1 MALEIADKEIYIT
14 RSQRVQQQLQTN
26 DSRSSPSSTALNAI
40 TQQQQQQDLNSE
52 IRTVETNGHTIKT
65 NGEDKEQQQEQEEE
79 MTNNS
84 GKKSKT
90 TATTTTN
97 SKELKI
103 NIPLTS
109 DTTSTT
115 PSSTIAATPAAAV
128 AAAAPDSKCS
138 STAASSSACPTAM
151 SALQHKLM
159 EHHHHNHHV
168 HQQQTCASSLQQ
180 LKISNKHNFINS
192 NNFNNNLN
200 LINNINNHHNCNNN
214 YATPTASSVLKQRK
228 QNANSTT
235 TTTTNCSSSI
245 PTTTAIL
252 SPSSKFRKC
261 PLSPLIITTNAP
273 LFSNTSSSLS
283 SPSQQLVT
291 SGPVSQQ
298 QHFMKLSP
306 ASPILGLTLSPLSPN
321 SSSTCSSSVHLV
333 RTTKTTRL
341 RAAALDK
348 KKDEEKQLQQQQRFT
363 SPTSPKPQQHHS
375 RASPSSCSSDYQKLT
390 SGSEAEHHKMSSAN
404 SSPTHRGNKKLIPSV
419 SVSMK
424 QNLSETH
431 CTASRS
437 NSLRSNANSPKSPK
451 LKSQSSST
459 ECTVKIT
466 ASPKVKTKSA
476 SNQKSS
482 PTHNEDYIDADFMEI
497 NDLPVSPLG
506 PEDEGS
512 TATRPRCS
520 TMYTDSDKSKSS
532 LSNGGQNNE
541 KLLELS
547 PVHKSRTCN
556 RSPRR
561 NEDRD
566 KSSKR
571 KSNLNRSQ
579 NEEATPDGDDS
590 AMRRRRR
597 REMGM
602 SRPLVPNDDASLKAL
617 ISPQKTRVPSPTKPA
632 IRNDL
637 SYHMEMARRG
647 LDLATTSERRR
658 AQTASPKNIKD
669 SPSPKSSYPP
679 TRISK
684 RSDTVAIG
692 ELRKER
698 SSEVNRKLNE
708 RTRTGLEEIMKIVE
722 NVSDSCSPNPT
733 NAIADLTQSMNR
745 LRASQ
750 ERERQN
756 ETESLNLPSNKGEEQ
771 RRPSPVK
778 HATFVQE
785 ECIYYEPDPLEHIEM
800 SNGEAEHLKG
810 GMMRSLRM
818 LKAKSIERETAAFE
832 PAKLSPILRR
842 KSTDC
847 PPNSLNQGSTI
858 TATPNHIVSILKKKD
873 HLSAGES
880 SSASSNASPVT
891 FSSSVMDT
899 PSKQKRA
906 GILKKRSS
914 LDESRYYSRS
924 HSPDERSIL
933 IKSARR
939 NSLEEVAN
947 GSSSSSSAQGA
958 GHHGILKQ
966 SSYDSSK
973 SDGCPSAS
981 REPQQ
986 PHSILKKKDSTS
998 TPSDGADHAPKH
1010 VSISQAVILAAA
1022 ELSAAVETGDK
1033 FPNDDNYTPN
1043 NEEYDIKPILKL
1055 DSSMGDESVKPP
1067 KPILK
1072 KKSSGDSD
1080 EHEIKPILKTS
1091 RKSSREEFEFGPY
1104 SDSESQQEPQ
1114 VRPILKTDSP
1124 SKRRSLGEPD
1134 TNSPHQEGEQR
1145 ETLSPFLLKRRTRS
1159 LERHDQAP
1167 VIDLAAALNAIATSQ
1182 ALPSELVSSLTNST
1196 AGSNI
1201 SVAERIKSVEKFLAN
1216 QSGVRSSPGESASAT
1231 AAVNT
1236 SWESPL
1242 QNDPNSSYNT
1252 AGSVKILKPSVI
1264 RRDLYKDRFKTQPV
1278 TSDEKN
1284 FFKNNVSSNND
1295 TLPTGSA
1302 FKPAQSLEGLGFAH
1316 LSSHGNQSPNAP
1328 PSAFTLTRSF
1338 TQPLSSSINSPP
1350 QSSSSFKAGIPVPLP
1365 RKSPARSSLLCSQDT
1380 ANLTLSFTGD
1390 SGLSCNSNSE
1400 RIFEMSSLEQD
1411 VDMAENQEPKTPLNK
1426 DSSESSAS
1434 SGGVVR
1440 TNSVRARAN
1449 MFQQMQEKTNNGAAL
1464 NREERTSPKRVP
1476 RRLSPSPAVNT
1487 DEPKTPNNPPPDDE
1501 IEPSSLPVSER
1512 LRFFSS
1518 LSEAGKRSSCSFT
1531 RSPPFNSIE
1540 RSSSIGS
1547 YHYYMATTPR
1557 SSTSLSSASVT
1568 PTPMECPLPIFIESP
1583 TILRKDSSASRE
1595 ANEPVVPAAEPPH
1608 DLTDSRFAIKA
1619 DIVKTSPFL
1628 QVNKQALPIP
1638 AHVAETETTPTSTLT
1653 PTMKR
1658 IKLKTIGKLMLP
1670 STFLNN
1676 DRNNNN
1682 SKESSSNRESSSATD
1697 SNGENENSGPP
1708 KKIGKIKSPFIENC
1722 NQKQQKQMQI
1732 NTKCMKFDY
1741 NNKTQ
1746 NSLTALTSLENSAD
1760 HHNMDI
1766 SSNSNGIS
1774 NGNGLNQ
1781 RKYQNSSLQIN
1792 GHHHNEDFSTDSG
1805 KENVDTSLQEQ
1816 TTPVVEMRRKFTRKA
1831 NTSQSFNTSNGS
1843 GISRQLTPRS
1853 ASLNG
1858 PHSSPQVD
1866 DKYAKYF
1873 GVATSSTKS
1882 TKSNQQQAPPL
1893 PKQPP
1898 PSSPAQQDQFGQQL
1912 EKTPQPQVMAIN
1924 RNVRLWH
1931 SSGRG
1936 VKRMSSVINELKK
1949 FEDIVVTDRELKLAS
1964 KEFDNLLHNDTLLK
1978 HSSKELDRIFS
1989 SIV

>member
-138 STAASSSACPTAM
+138 STA
-151 SALQHKLM
+151 
-159 EHHHHNHHV
+159 
-168 HQQQTCASSLQQ
+168 
-180 LKISNKHNFINS
+180 
-192 NNFNNNLN
+192 
-200 LINNINNHHNCNNN
+200 
-214 YATPTASSVLKQRK
+214 
-228 QNANSTT
+228 
-235 TTTTNCSSSI
+235 
-245 PTTTAIL
+245 
-252 SPSSKFRKC
+252 
-261 PLSPLIITTNAP
+261 
-273 LFSNTSSSLS
+273 
-283 SPSQQLVT
+283 
-291 SGPVSQQ
+291 
-298 QHFMKLSP
+298 
-306 ASPILGLTLSPLSPN
+306 
-321 SSSTCSSSVHLV
+321 
-333 RTTKTTRL
+333 
-341 RAAALDK
+341 DK